1 MIILFAALLVH
12 FKKTDFLN
20 EYINKYDSVNTMFW
34 SFTNE
39 KDLIEIIR
47 ISSELL
53 GNKATEESGVLPIKK
68 RLNLMKNEANYILML
83 KKETQKSLLE
93 NIKILRKIQDRWENN
108 INDYNE
114 REMEAAINNV
124 KINCCNNS
132 LIIYH
137 AICFK
142 AACDISK
149 DSSKYSVSKIDIEY
163 SKYENVFG
171 KSDPELWKLLTVY
184 LKYYQEKKD
193 LKMIEKY
200 SLELKKLVPI
210 GYPNRYDIIF
220 NADLMYMQTLSVSK
234 ELLSELYL
242 YHKKIDKNE
251 LIKFN
256 LSNIDSR
263 ILYFRICAKMYED
276 LNSPYRMIEM
286 QEFLVDALV
295 YKYKKKEN
303 RVVKIQAAILRDMLA
318 DNKQTNSFRKIE
330 SDFNLTPLP
339 KQSGE

>member
-1 MIILFAALLVH
+1 
-12 FKKTDFLN
+12 
-20 EYINKYDSVNTMFW
+20 
-34 SFTNE
+34 
-39 KDLIEIIR
+39 
-47 ISSELL
+47 
-53 GNKATEESGVLPIKK
+53 
-68 RLNLMKNEANYILML
+68 
-83 KKETQKSLLE
+83 
-93 NIKILRKIQDRWENN
+93 
-108 INDYNE
+108 
-114 REMEAAINNV
+114 MEVAINNV
-124 KINCCNNS
+124 KINCSDNS

-142 AACDISK
+142 AACDISN

-184 LKYYQEKKD
+184 IKYYQQKKD

-200 SLELKKLVPI
+200 SLELKKLIPG

-220 NADLMYMQTLSVSK
+220 NADLMHMELLSVS
-234 ELLSELYL
+234 EDLLGELYL
-242 YHKKIDKNE
+242 YYKKIDKTEIVNFNE
-251 LIKFN
+251 
-256 LSNIDSR
+256 SNIDSR
-263 ILYFRICAKMYED
+263 ILYFRICAKMFED

-303 RVVKIQAAILRDMLA
+303 RVVKIQAALLRDMLA
-318 DNKQTNSFRKIE
+318 DHKEIKSFRKVE
-330 SDFNLTPLP
+330 SEFKLTPLP